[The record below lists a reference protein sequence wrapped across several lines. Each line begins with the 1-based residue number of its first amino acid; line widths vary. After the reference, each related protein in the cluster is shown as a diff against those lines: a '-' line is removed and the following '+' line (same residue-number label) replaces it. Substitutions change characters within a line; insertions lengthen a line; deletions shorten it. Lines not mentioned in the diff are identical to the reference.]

1 MKNQIIDLA
10 IESWRLSKFTQ
21 ELIED
26 RDITEQE
33 KFNRKVLWFND
44 KLEKILETLN
54 IKLVNL
60 EDSKFDIGMPV
71 KAINI
76 EEFKGCEELVIT
88 KMLEPV
94 VMCDDL
100 LDRTGTVLIGL
111 N

>member
-60 EDSKFDIGMPV
+60 ENS
-71 KAINI
+71 
-76 EEFKGCEELVIT
+76 
-88 KMLEPV
+88 
-94 VMCDDL
+94 
-100 LDRTGTVLIGL
+100 
-111 N
+111 